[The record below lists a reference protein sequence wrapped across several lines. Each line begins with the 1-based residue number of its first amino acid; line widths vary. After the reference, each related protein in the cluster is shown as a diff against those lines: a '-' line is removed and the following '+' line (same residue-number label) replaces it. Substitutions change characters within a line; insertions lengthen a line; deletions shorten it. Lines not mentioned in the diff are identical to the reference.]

1 VGSQSTVPIYNRAHA
16 DNPTTYPGSTMPD
29 ETAIVHDRNGQK
41 IGTIETLPDGTLV
54 ARDPAGKKVG
64 VYDPDTD
71 VTRVA
76 GGRKVGVGDQLS
88 WLLSV
93 LAGVE

>member
-1 VGSQSTVPIYNRAHA
+1 MDSATTTPIYNRPYAA
-16 DNPTTYPGSTMPD
+16 LRTGATMPD
-29 ETAIVHDRNGQK
+29 ETRIVHDQNGQK
-41 IGTIETLPDGTLV
+41 IGTIETLSDGSLV

-93 LAGVE
+93 SAGAE